1 MTART
6 LRIAAA
12 ISAIILLAAI
22 VSVAGARERAET
34 KVTIE
39 GGGGEY
45 FGYVKSSKLKCK
57 NGRKVKLYK
66 QLGSEPHPRTDKFIN
81 SDIAQANNDGYQ
93 WNTGSTGVHRGKVYA
108 RAGRIDGCKA
118 DNSKTI
124 RAS

>member
-1 MTART
+1 MKARKVPIA
-6 LRIAAA
+6 IAAL
-12 ISAIILLAAI
+12 ILCAALTLTGIALAAT
-22 VSVAGARERAET
+22 ATR
-34 KVTIE
+34 VTIQ

-45 FGYVKSSKLKCK
+45 FGYVKSHKLKCK

-66 QLGSEPHPRTDKFIN
+66 QLGSKPHPRTDKFIN
-81 SDIAQANNDGYQ
+81 SDIAQANGNGYQ

-108 RAGRIDGCKA
+108 HVGRIPGCLP

>member
-1 MTART
+1 LKARKFPHAV
-6 LRIAAA
+6 IA
-12 ISAIILLAAI
+12 LALCGVLALAGI
-22 VSVAGARERAET
+22 ALADGART

-45 FGYVKSSKLKCK
+45 FGYVKSHKLKCK

-66 QLGSEPHPRTDKFIN
+66 QLGNEQRPRHDKFIN

-108 RAGRIDGCKA
+108 RAGRIDGCKP
-118 DNSKTI
+118 DNSRTI